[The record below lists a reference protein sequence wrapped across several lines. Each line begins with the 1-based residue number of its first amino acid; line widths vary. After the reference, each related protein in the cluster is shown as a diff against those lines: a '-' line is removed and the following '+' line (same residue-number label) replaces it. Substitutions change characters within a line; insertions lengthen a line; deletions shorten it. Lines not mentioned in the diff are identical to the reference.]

1 MFGEFLFKLCV
12 GILMYWV
19 DRIPLNYEEL
29 NVVLFMFIEPALIFM
44 YAIIAMIACK
54 TKNEKV
60 KKWIK
65 IFNIVSILILVI
77 LTLIF
82 LIYPIFDIA
91 HSDPEFF
98 WIPDNH
104 HC

>member
-60 KKWIK
+60 K
-65 IFNIVSILILVI
+65 NG
-77 LTLIF
+77 
-82 LIYPIFDIA
+82 
-91 HSDPEFF
+91 
-98 WIPDNH
+98 
-104 HC
+104 